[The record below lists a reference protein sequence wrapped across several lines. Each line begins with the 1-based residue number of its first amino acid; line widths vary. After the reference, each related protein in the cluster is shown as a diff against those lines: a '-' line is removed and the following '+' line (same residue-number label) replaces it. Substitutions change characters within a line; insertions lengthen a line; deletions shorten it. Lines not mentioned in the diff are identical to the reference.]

1 MPQELR
7 PRKAVPAY
15 EGTLRNHMI
24 MIPTCISECSGIR
37 VFGL

>member
-7 PRKAVPAY
+7 ARKTVPAY

-24 MIPTCISECSGIR
+24 MIPPCIS
-37 VFGL
+37 